1 MKRMD
6 SDRGVTLVET
16 LVAVAI
22 ALLGVFSM
30 GSLVFQA
37 SSTTKNQGSETTR
50 AVIYA
55 QDKMEKL
62 LSLSSV
68 PTTSSQPD
76 WSDCTAPTPPSQCNV
91 TGVTSTGGWS
101 TGLLAGGA
109 TSPLQQSCPTTGPSE
124 GYMDFLDNTGV
135 QYDAC
140 ASANASVVASYVR
153 LWKITDLS
161 STTTPSALVGGP
173 TAKQITVAVYSLA
186 AVNTN
191 GGKPVVILTSMVSN
205 PN

>member
-1 MKRMD
+1 MKRLD

-22 ALLGVFSM
+22 ALIGVFSM

-37 SSTTKNQGSETTR
+37 SATTKNQGSETTR

-55 QDKMEKL
+55 QDKMEKI
-62 LSLSSV
+62 LSLASV
-68 PTTSSQPD
+68 PTTGGQPD
-76 WSDCTAPTPPSQCNV
+76 WAACTALTPPPKCNV
-91 TGVTSTGGWS
+91 TGVTSTSGWS

-109 TSPLQQSCPTTGPSE
+109 TAPIQQNCPTTGPSE
-124 GYMDFLDNTGV
+124 GYMDFLDNTGA
-135 QYDAC
+135 QFDAC
-140 ASANASVVASYVR
+140 ATANASVVSSYVR
-153 LWKITDLS
+153 QWKITDLS
-161 STTTPSALVGGP
+161 ASTTPAALVGGP
-173 TAKQITVAVYSLA
+173 VAKQITVAVYSLA

-191 GGKPVVILTSMVSN
+191 GGKPVVILTSLVSN